1 MFALILVNTAIR
13 LRLDGGKNN
22 YVRIVLNRIEYKTR
36 IQLLEELIPKM
47 THMDDVKILDR
58 EKASLEKGLQQLL
71 ERDPK
76 PKQGCKW

>member
-1 MFALILVNTAIR
+1 
-13 LRLDGGKNN
+13 
-22 YVRIVLNRIEYKTR
+22 
-36 IQLLEELIPKM
+36 M